1 MVDEWSLKGI
11 KGCIA
16 LLKIPQYFFRSNW
29 IVFIKHIVHK
39 RKGLSETG
47 FVVMSSSPF
56 PSIKISKESVAGRV
70 LGLVRVNSTLLPI
83 IGAVARKASNSDSTL
98 GSRHWS
104 L

>member
-1 MVDEWSLKGI
+1 MEFERNRGLF
-11 KGCIA
+11 CT
-16 LLKIPQYFFRSNW
+16 LKIPQYFFHSSW

-47 FVVMSSSPF
+47 FVVMSRSPF

-70 LGLVRVNSTLLPI
+70 LGLVRINSTLLPI
-83 IGAVARKASNSDSTL
+83 IGAVARKASSSDSTL